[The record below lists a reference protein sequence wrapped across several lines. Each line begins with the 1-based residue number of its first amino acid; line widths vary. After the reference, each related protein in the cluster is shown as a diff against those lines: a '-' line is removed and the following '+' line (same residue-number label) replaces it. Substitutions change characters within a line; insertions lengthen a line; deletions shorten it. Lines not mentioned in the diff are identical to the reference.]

1 MNDAQRKA
9 LTEKRADLIEEMT
22 SLTDKVAEE
31 TRAFT
36 EEEQNTFEAN
46 RKEVKS
52 IDATLKADE
61 ETRALYD
68 APKTAAK
75 EETQEDKDVRA
86 FADIIRQRAGDQ
98 NITKSDNTAVIP
110 ETIAKKI
117 IDKVYDI
124 SPVFGQAEK
133 FNVKGNVAIPYVDA
147 ANDNLAAAYATE
159 FVDLEA
165 KSTKL
170 LTTQL
175 TGYLV
180 GALAKVSRSLINATD
195 IDLVNFVINKIA
207 AAEARFID
215 QEVLVG
221 TSGAITGLSD
231 ITQTVDAAAAAAI
244 TMDEII
250 SLKDALKTPFQ
261 NGAIWVMHPET
272 LDMVRHLKD
281 GENRYFVLDDV
292 TTDFGVRL
300 LGKPIYTSDQ
310 MPKAATGNNSIYYGD
325 FRQALA
331 GKVVEDSVQV
341 LNEKYAIQHALGVVA
356 WMELDCK
363 IQNQQAVAALT
374 QA

>member
-9 LTEKRADLIEEMT
+9 LTEKRAALIEEMT

-300 LGKPIYTSDQ
+300 LGKPVYTSDQ

-325 FRQALA
+325 FSQALA